1 MKRLEALV
9 PLGVGRVLLTTE
21 SDTGLGAVDVA
32 VLNSVTFLLTSTDQY
47 HSFELIDSGLAVLA
61 NLEVQVLNLFTFR
74 NFLNVKRLEALV
86 PLGVGRVLLTT
97 ESDTGLGAVDV
108 AVLNSVTF
116 HTSTQ
121 HYSLVS
127 GLCG

>member
-32 VLNSVTFLLTSTDQY
+32 VLNSNFSHFAITSRGSD
-47 HSFELIDSGLAVLA
+47 
-61 NLEVQVLNLFTFR
+61 LFTFR

-86 PLGVGRVLLTT
+86 PLGVGRVLLT
-97 ESDTGLGAVDV
+97 
-108 AVLNSVTF
+108 
-116 HTSTQ
+116 Q
-121 HYSLVS
+121 SLTPDQE
-127 GLCG
+127 LWT

>member
-1 MKRLEALV
+1 MLSEFR
-9 PLGVGRVLLTTE
+9 G
-21 SDTGLGAVDVA
+21 
-32 VLNSVTFLLTSTDQY
+32 TSA
-47 HSFELIDSGLAVLA
+47 S
-61 NLEVQVLNLFTFR
+61 NLFTFR

-116 HTSTQ
+116 LKVTESAQ
-121 HYSLVS
+121 HMSHS
-127 GLCG
+127 W